1 MLLYRVRGG
10 TGNVEAASYNRPASF
25 NGMQRLPK
33 ILIVL
38 TLAMP
43 AAAQLLTCPPP
54 TSPSA
59 HACELYHFHQAL
71 YRPETRGFVEVWGV
85 NQFASQASCD
95 RAREAAM
102 RRNLAIVDHMKRVVN
117 DNNYEPD
124 RFGPC
129 HCDGSIEKSSPTFL
143 TDAQR
148 VAQLRTYED
157 VRQRVRERLM
167 DTGLMSDAELV
178 RSLYTPPVPNPM
190 IGGPRVLPPPQ
201 SAPVAAPPSST
212 DLRQTKAIDTSKPT
226 VASVDLPLV
235 DVVLPAGT
243 PAPAVSTTSTPP
255 PAATTELPTVTV
267 EAPPKTEP
275 AAEPPAAEPDT
286 TAEEAADNFIAYETQ
301 RIQNVLK
308 AAGSITDE
316 NVKSKI
322 FEACLQ
328 RTQLLSNLRALIVG
342 AGTRSRLAAGA
353 GAAKSESERVAF
365 VSKLFGSDI
374 APHWAPKEATDV
386 IIDGAPE
393 DPEKLLRDRQ
403 AEEKDRRRA
412 LYFLLARSQPTEEQQ
427 LWLSTVIDGFLQ

>member
-1 MLLYRVRGG
+1 MRFPR
-10 TGNVEAASYNRPASF
+10 
-25 NGMQRLPK
+25 
-33 ILIVL
+33 ILIL
-38 TLAMP
+38 IALAMP

-59 HACELYHFHQAL
+59 HACELFHFHQAL
-71 YRPETRGFVEVWGV
+71 YRPDTRGFVEVWGV
-85 NQFASQASCD
+85 NQFASQSSCD

-102 RRNLAIVDHMKRVVN
+102 KRNLAIVDHMKRVVN
-117 DNNYEPD
+117 DNNFEPD

-129 HCDGSIEKSSPTFL
+129 HCDGSIDRSSPTFL
-143 TDAQR
+143 TDVQR
-148 VAQLRTYED
+148 VAQLRTYEE

-178 RSLYTPPVPNPM
+178 RSLYTPPVPNSV
-190 IGGPRVLPPPQ
+190 IGGPRVPAPPQ
-201 SAPVAAPPSST
+201 SAPVTAPPSAA
-212 DLRQTKAIDTSKPT
+212 DLRQTKAIDTSKPM

-235 DVVLPAGT
+235 DIALPAGTAPPPAAAATTT
-243 PAPAVSTTSTPP
+243 PAPAVQ
-255 PAATTELPTVTV
+255 ELPTVTV
-267 EAPPKTEP
+267 EAPPKNEP
-275 AAEPPAAEPDT
+275 APEPAQAEPDT

-308 AAGSITDE
+308 AASSINDE

-342 AGTRSRLAAGA
+342 AGTRSRIAAGA

-386 IIDGAPE
+386 IVDSAPE
-393 DPEKLLRDRQ
+393 DPEKVLRDHQ
-403 AEEKDRRRA
+403 ADDKDRRRA

>member
-1 MLLYRVRGG
+1 MR
-10 TGNVEAASYNRPASF
+10 SS
-25 NGMQRLPK
+25 
-33 ILIVL
+33 ILILIAAAV
-38 TLAMP
+38 P

-54 TSPSA
+54 TSPAA

-71 YRPETRGFVEVWGV
+71 YRPDTRGFVEVWGV

-117 DNNYEPD
+117 DNNYDAD

-129 HCDGSIEKSSPTFL
+129 HCDGSIERSSPTFL

-148 VAQLRTYED
+148 IAQLRTYEE
-157 VRQRVRERLM
+157 VRQRVRERLI

-178 RSLYTPPVPNPM
+178 RSLYTPPVPNPV

-201 SAPVAAPPSST
+201 SAPVTAPPAAT
-212 DLRQTKAIDTSKPT
+212 DLRQTKAIDTSKPVVT
-226 VASVDLPLV
+226 SIDLPLV
-235 DVVLPAGT
+235 DVALPAGT
-243 PAPAVSTTSTPP
+243 QTPAVAATNPAPP
-255 PAATTELPTVTV
+255 PAANPAAAELPTVTV
-267 EAPPKTEP
+267 EAPPKSEPVAEP
-275 AAEPPAAEPDT
+275 APAEPDT

-308 AAGSITDE
+308 AASSINDE

-353 GAAKSESERVAF
+353 GAAKSEAERIAF
-365 VSKLFGSDI
+365 ATKLFGSDI
-374 APHWAPKEATDV
+374 APHWAPKEATEV
-386 IIDGAPE
+386 IVEGAPE

-403 AEEKDRRRA
+403 ADDKDRRRA